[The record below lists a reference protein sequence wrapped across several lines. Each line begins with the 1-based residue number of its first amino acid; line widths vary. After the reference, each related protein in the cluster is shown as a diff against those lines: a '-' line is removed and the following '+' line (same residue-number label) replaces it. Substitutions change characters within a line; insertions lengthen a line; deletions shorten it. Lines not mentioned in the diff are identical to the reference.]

1 MRPRLWRAT
10 LAGTVT
16 AVAAA
21 GLVPGVATA
30 ASPDLFISE
39 YIEGSSNNKAIEIY
53 NGTGAAV
60 DLSAYALRLYFNGST
75 SFSSVP
81 LSGTVANDDVF
92 VLAHASANATILAA
106 ADQTSS
112 ASFYNG
118 DDALVLVNGSTVVD
132 SIGQVGVD
140 PGTEWG
146 TGLTSTADNTLRRLP
161 SVTAGDTVIDDAF
174 DPAAQWTG
182 FDTDTV
188 DGLGFHAA
196 DGGGPVDVPPVFSCP
211 AISTVVGTAGS
222 GAVTATDADDVITDL
237 TVASPV
243 AGITRTA
250 FTPATAAGGTA
261 TATVGVAADVPA
273 GTYPVTVTSTDA
285 GGGTA
290 TCTVTVTVA
299 EVLTVGQVQGATPDT
314 GNARAHRSPLA
325 PASGNG
331 GSAGYHFVRGVVT
344 QLAQARTS
352 AGATTYGF
360 FLQSRLG
367 ATDGDPRSA
376 DGIFVF
382 MSTFTSLIGGY
393 VPVVGDE
400 VVLRARV
407 SEYYD
412 YTQLSSASLVSTV
425 ASGLDVNTA
434 VAVTDARPPADL
446 AAADRFWER
455 HEGERM
461 RVRSGAQ
468 TVSGRNVYPST
479 ADAEV
484 WLLDRDDPILK
495 RTDQYAR
502 RVFRDAHPLDDVP
515 GELFDNGNG
524 SRIMIASMGVKAAA
538 NDSAA
543 LIPGAKTFDKL
554 TGDAVGGLYY
564 TFEKYAVQA
573 EAVSFANGADPS
585 KNNPPKPA
593 DRSSEL
599 AISSYNVE
607 NLYDFRDDPF
617 DGCDFLGNTGCPGVS
632 PPFDYVP
639 ANQAEYDAQLANLA
653 DQIITDLH
661 SPDLILIEEAE
672 DQDICTVTGGQ
683 LICGTTNN
691 ADGAPDTLQELALTV
706 TRAGG
711 PAYAA
716 AYDRNGADARGITTA
731 FLYRTD
737 RLSLAPAAAS
747 DPVLGSA
754 PAVQYRGA
762 GLAGNADVQ
771 NPKALNAVLPA
782 DVDTS
787 TGVDGSNVFTR
798 APQVGKFIVRAAP
811 GSSDTYPLWAVA
823 NHYSSGPDSRVG
835 QRREQAAYGAAIVDA
850 IEAANAGAKVVYGG
864 DLNVFP
870 RPDDPIATAANP
882 ATSDQLGPLYESGLH
897 NLYDDLLA
905 DAPSAAYSYSYEG
918 QTQTLDHLFVND
930 ALYADLIEMRA
941 AHINADWSAEDASN
955 GSRGSSDHDPQVAR
969 FHTRPSLT
977 VADGQVSEG
986 AKGTTPLAFTVSL
999 SRATNKPVVVCA
1011 TTLGITASA
1020 GSDYAPLIRCT
1031 TIAAGQTSTTF
1042 TVSVNGDRRK
1052 EADEKLTLLVAGV
1065 PGLRLSDPVAVG
1077 TIRNDD

>member
-16 AVAAA
+16 AVTAI

-39 YIEGSSNNKAIEIY
+39 YIEGSSNNKAVEIF

-60 DLSAYALRLYFNGST
+60 DLSAYALRMYFNGGT
-75 SFSSVP
+75 TFSSVP
-81 LSGTVANDDVF
+81 LTGAVADGDVF
-92 VLAHASANATILAA
+92 VLAHASANAAILAA

-118 DDALVLVNGSTVVD
+118 DDALVLVRGTTVVD
-132 SIGQVGVD
+132 SLGQVGVD

-146 TGLTSTADNTLRRLP
+146 TGLTGTADNTLRRLP
-161 SVTAGDTVIDDAF
+161 GVTAGDTVVDDAF
-174 DPAAQWTG
+174 DPAAQWAG
-182 FDTDTV
+182 FATDTV
-188 DGLGFHAA
+188 DGLGVHTV

-211 AISTVVGTAGS
+211 AISVVAGTAG
-222 GAVTATDADDVITDL
+222 GGTVTATDPDDVITEL
-237 TVASPV
+237 AVTSPA

-250 FTPATAAGGTA
+250 FTPAAATGGTA
-261 TATVGVAADVPA
+261 SATIGVAADVPA
-273 GTYPVTVTSTDA
+273 GTYPVTVTATDA
-285 GGGTA
+285 AGGTA
-290 TCTVTVTVA
+290 SCTVGVTVA
-299 EVLTVGQVQGATPDT
+299 GVLTVGEVQGATPET
-314 GNARAHRSPLA
+314 GNARDHRSPLA

-331 GSAGYHFVRGVVT
+331 SSAQYHVVQGVIT
-344 QLAQARTS
+344 QLTQARTS

-360 FLQSRLG
+360 FLQSRIG
-367 ATDGDPRSA
+367 ATDGDPASA
-376 DGIFVF
+376 DGVFVF
-382 MSTFTSLIGGY
+382 MSTFTSLVGGY

-400 VVLRARV
+400 VALRARV
-407 SEYYD
+407 SEYYN
-412 YTQLSSASLVSTV
+412 YTQLSGASLVSRI
-425 ASGLDVNTA
+425 ASGLDVNA
-434 VAVTDARPPADL
+434 VVATTDARPPADL

-468 TVSGRNVYPST
+468 TVSGRNVFPST

-495 RTDQYAR
+495 RADPYAR

-524 SRIMIASMGVKAAA
+524 SRIMIASMGVKATA
-538 NDSAA
+538 NDSTA
-543 LIPGAKTFDKL
+543 LIPGAKTFDRL
-554 TGDAVGGLYY
+554 TTDAVGGLYY

-573 EAVSFANGADPS
+573 GTVSFAAGADPS
-585 KNNPPKPA
+585 RNNPPKPA
-593 DRSSEL
+593 DRASEL
-599 AISSYNVE
+599 AVSSYNVE
-607 NLYDFRDDPF
+607 NLYDYRDDPF
-617 DGCDFLGNTGCPGVS
+617 DGCDFTGNTGCAGVS

-639 ANQAEYDAQLANLA
+639 GSQAEYDTQLANLA
-653 DQIITDLH
+653 DQIIKDLH
-661 SPDLILIEEAE
+661 APDLILVEEAE
-672 DQDICTVTGGQ
+672 DQDICTVSGGE
-683 LICGTTNN
+683 LVCGTTND

-711 PAYAA
+711 PAYAT
-716 AYDRNGADARGITTA
+716 AYDRDGADARGITTA

-737 RLSLAPAAAS
+737 RLSLAPATAG
-747 DPVLGSA
+747 DPVLGSS
-754 PAVQYRGA
+754 PAVRYRSA
-762 GLAGNADVQ
+762 GLASNADVQ
-771 NPKALNAVLPA
+771 NPKTLNATLPS

-787 TGVDGSNVFTR
+787 TGIDGANVFTR

-835 QRREQAAYGAAIVDA
+835 QRREQAGYGAAIVDA
-850 IEAANAGAKVVYGG
+850 IEAADATAKVVYGG

-882 ATSDQLGPLYESGLH
+882 ATSDQLGPLYDAGLH

-905 DAPSAAYSYSYEG
+905 DAPSSAYSYSYEG

-941 AHINADWSAEDASN
+941 AHINADWSAEDSSN

-977 VADGQVSEG
+977 VTDAQVTEG
-986 AKGTTPLAFTVSL
+986 DRGTSPLTFTVSL
-999 SRATNKPVVVCA
+999 SRATATPVVVCA
-1011 TTLGITASA
+1011 TTLGSTASA
-1020 GSDYAPLIRCT
+1020 GSDYSPLIRCT
-1031 TIAAGQTSTTF
+1031 TIAAGQTGTTF
-1042 TVSVNGDRRK
+1042 TVSVNGDRKR
-1052 EADEKLTLLVAGV
+1052 EADEKLSLLVAGI
-1065 PGLRLSDPVAVG
+1065 PGIRNTDPIATG

>member
-16 AVAAA
+16 AVAAI

-39 YIEGSSNNKAIEIY
+39 YIEGSGNNKAVEIF
-53 NGTGAAV
+53 NGTGATV
-60 DLSAYALRLYFNGST
+60 DLSAYALRLYFNGGT

-81 LSGTVANDDVF
+81 LTGSVADGDVF
-92 VLAHASANATILAA
+92 VLAHASANAAILAV

-118 DDALVLVNGSTVVD
+118 DDALVLVKGTGVVD
-132 SIGQVGVD
+132 SLGQVGVD

-146 TGLTSTADNTLRRLP
+146 TGLTGTADNTLRRLP
-161 SVTAGDTVIDDAF
+161 AVTAGDTVVDDAF
-174 DPAAQWTG
+174 DPAERWAG
-182 FDTDTV
+182 FATDTV
-188 DGLGFHAA
+188 DGLGFHTV
-196 DGGGPVDVPPVFSCP
+196 DGGGPVDVPAVFSCP
-211 AISTVVGTAGS
+211 AISTVAGTAGT
-222 GAVTATDADDVITDL
+222 GTVTATDADDVIIELAVT
-237 TVASPV
+237 SPV

-250 FTPATAAGGTA
+250 FTPATATGGTA
-261 TATVGVAADVPA
+261 TATIGVAADVPA
-273 GTYPVTVTSTDA
+273 GTYPVTVTASDA

-290 TCTVTVTVA
+290 ACTATVTVA
-299 EVLTVGQVQGATPDT
+299 GLLTVGEVQGATPDT
-314 GNARAHRSPLA
+314 GDARGHRSPLA
-325 PASGNG
+325 PASGNA
-331 GSAGYHFVRGVVT
+331 GSAQYHFVQGVIT
-344 QLAQARTS
+344 QLTQARTS

-367 ATDGDPRSA
+367 ATDGDPASA

-382 MSTFTSLIGGY
+382 MGTFTSLIGGY
-393 VPVVGDE
+393 VPVAGDE

-425 ASGLDVNTA
+425 ASGLDVNA
-434 VAVTDARPPADL
+434 VVATTDARPPADL

-468 TVSGRNVYPST
+468 TVSGRNVYPAT
-479 ADAEV
+479 ADGEV

-495 RTDQYAR
+495 RTDPYAR

-515 GELFDNGNG
+515 GRLFDNGNG

-538 NDSAA
+538 NDSTA
-543 LIPGAKTFDKL
+543 LIPGAKTFDRL
-554 TGDAVGGLYY
+554 TADAVGGLYY

-573 EAVSFANGADPS
+573 EAISFANGADPS
-585 KNNPPKPA
+585 RNNPPKPA

-607 NLYDFRDDPF
+607 NLYDYRDDPF
-617 DGCDFLGNTGCPGVS
+617 DGCDFTGNAGCAGVS

-639 ANQAEYDAQLANLA
+639 GSQAEYDTQLANLA
-653 DQIITDLH
+653 DQIIKDLH
-661 SPDLILIEEAE
+661 APDLILVEEAE
-672 DQDICTVTGGQ
+672 DQDICAVTGGE
-683 LICGTTNN
+683 LVCGTTND

-737 RLSLAPAAAS
+737 RLSLAPATAA
-747 DPVLGSA
+747 DPVLGSS
-754 PAVQYRGA
+754 PTVRYRGA

-787 TGVDGSNVFTR
+787 TGVDGANVFTR
-798 APQVGKFIVRAAP
+798 APQVGRFVVRAAP

-850 IEAANAGAKVVYGG
+850 IEAADATARVVYGG

-882 ATSDQLGPLYESGLH
+882 ATSDQLGPLYDAGLH

-905 DAPSAAYSYSYEG
+905 DAPSSAYSYSYEG

-941 AHINADWSAEDASN
+941 AHINADWSAEDSTN

-969 FHTRPSLT
+969 FHTRPALT
-977 VADGQVSEG
+977 VTDAQVTEG
-986 AKGTTPLAFTVSL
+986 DRGTAQLMFDVSL
-999 SRATNKPVVVCA
+999 SRATTKPVVVCA

-1020 GSDYAPLIRCT
+1020 GSDYSPLIRCT
-1031 TIAAGQTSTTF
+1031 TIAAGRTGTTF
-1042 TVSVNGDRRK
+1042 TVSVTGDRK
-1052 EADEKLTLLVAGV
+1052 PEADERLSLLVAGV
-1065 PGLRLSDPVAVG
+1065 PGVRNADPVATG